1 MSLAR
6 AVWLILR
13 KDVLT
18 EMRTREVVAT
28 MGLFSLLLV
37 VVFAFAFPVD
47 LRSARVV
54 APGVLWV
61 VVLFAGTLG
70 LGRVFDRER
79 EAGCLTALVLAPG
92 GAMAVYIAKVLGVL
106 LFTLVVEII
115 TLPVALLFLR
125 ISVPAEGL
133 GLLVV
138 ALLLGTVGFSLIG
151 TLFAGMLAN
160 ARLREVL
167 VPVVVYPVV
176 VPVIIAGVELTSIA
190 LGHGLPFETSR
201 WLNLMLG
208 FDLLFIAVAP
218 WVFDKVMVE

>member
-6 AVWLILR
+6 TVWLILR
-13 KDVLT
+13 KDILT
-18 EMRTREVVAT
+18 ELRTREVVAT

-61 VVLFAGTLG
+61 VVLFSGTLG

-79 EAGCLTALVLAPG
+79 EAGCFTALILAPG
-92 GAMAVYIAKVLGVL
+92 GAVAVYVAKVLGVF
-106 LFTLVVEII
+106 LFTVVVEVI
-115 TLPVALLFLR
+115 TLPVALLFLG
-125 ISVPAEGL
+125 ISVPADGL
-133 GLLVV
+133 GLLVF
-138 ALLLGTVGFSLIG
+138 ALFLGTVGFSLIG
-151 TLFAGMLAN
+151 TLFAGMLAS
-160 ARLREVL
+160 AHLREVL

-190 LGHGLPFETSR
+190 LGHGLPMETSR
-201 WLNLMLG
+201 WVNLMIG
-208 FDLLFIAVAP
+208 FDLLFLAISP
-218 WVFDKVMVE
+218 WVFGRVMLE